1 MLIILILLCS
11 VMLGCKKV
19 QTIEN
24 SNALVI
30 YSPHP
35 LEFIDPIVSE
45 FENDTGIAV
54 EVVVAGTGEL
64 LTRIKTDT
72 NSNCDVLWG
81 GSLSTLENEKY
92 LFEIYRS
99 VNEEHAIYK
108 NMDGH
113 ITRFTMVPSVIMI
126 NTNLIGDI
134 EIEGFKDLLNPQLK
148 GKIAY
153 ADPSKSSSSFEH
165 LLNQLS
171 SMGQGDVEKGWNY
184 VERLIFNLDNTLLD
198 GSSSVYNGVVQGQ
211 FTVGLTFED
220 PVAKF
225 IDNGAPVKIVYPKEG
240 TIFRP
245 DGVSII
251 KDANNMEAAKQF
263 VDFVTSKEVQSFLAA
278 ELNRRPIRNDVMPGK
293 GLVPFSELIIEIDDQ
308 NWASSH
314 KEEIISKYKKLFETI
329 NE

>member
-1 MLIILILLCS
+1 M
-11 VMLGCKKV
+11 
-19 QTIEN
+19 
-24 SNALVI
+24 
-30 YSPHP
+30 
-35 LEFIDPIVSE
+35 EFIDPIVSE

-81 GSLSTLENEKY
+81 GSLSTLESEKY
-92 LFEIYRS
+92 LFEVYRS
-99 VNEEHAIYK
+99 ANEEHAIYK

-134 EIEGFKDLLNPQLK
+134 EIEGFKDLLNPELK
-148 GKIAY
+148 GKIAF

-171 SMGQGDVEKGWNY
+171 SMGQGDIEKGWNY

-225 IDNGAPVKIVYPKEG
+225 IENGAPVKNCLSKRGNYFQTRWCIYYKRCKQYG
-240 TIFRP
+240 SSKAIRRLCNKQRSTIIFSCR
-245 DGVSII
+245 V
-251 KDANNMEAAKQF
+251 KQ
-263 VDFVTSKEVQSFLAA
+263 A
-278 ELNRRPIRNDVMPGK
+278 
-293 GLVPFSELIIEIDDQ
+293 
-308 NWASSH
+308 SH
-314 KEEIISKYKKLFETI
+314 KKRCYAWQRAYSL
-329 NE
+329 

>member
-1 MLIILILLCS
+1 
-11 VMLGCKKV
+11 
-19 QTIEN
+19 
-24 SNALVI
+24 
-30 YSPHP
+30 
-35 LEFIDPIVSE
+35 
-45 FENDTGIAV
+45 
-54 EVVVAGTGEL
+54 
-64 LTRIKTDT
+64 
-72 NSNCDVLWG
+72 
-81 GSLSTLENEKY
+81 
-92 LFEIYRS
+92 
-99 VNEEHAIYK
+99 
-108 NMDGH
+108 
-113 ITRFTMVPSVIMI
+113 MVPSVIMI